1 MKMISRIKNI
11 KSNRII
17 ISGANGFTGRYL
29 CKYLLAEG
37 INFSVIL
44 RPGTNGDWMNSNNIS
59 IFYFDLYKI
68 NENLNFLQDFDCFIN
83 VASLGFGLAN
93 PIIRACESA
102 SLKRVIFISSTSIFT
117 SLNAKS
123 KKIRKEAESLIM
135 KSSLDWT
142 IIRPTMIYG
151 SPRDR
156 NMIRLIKWIN
166 NFPILPVF
174 GNGMALQQPIN
185 VNDLVSF
192 VFRTIDKKEA
202 LKNEFNLSGKEPLT
216 FNQIIYEISKV
227 LKKRPLKIYLHYK
240 IFSHL
245 LSLLEILRIKFPIK
259 SEQLKRLNE
268 NKDFSHLKA
277 KNLIG
282 YDPMSFAEGIKKEIF
297 IYKNNSQEH

>member
-1 MKMISRIKNI
+1 MIISIKDI
-11 KSNRII
+11 KSKRII
-17 ISGANGFTGRYL
+17 ISGANGFTGRFLCSYL
-29 CKYLLAEG
+29 ISEG

-44 RPGTNGDWMNSNNIS
+44 RPGTNDNWMNSNNIS

-68 NENLNFLQDFDCFIN
+68 NENLNILQNFDCFIN
-83 VASLGFGLAN
+83 VASLGFGLAD
-93 PIIRACESA
+93 PIVRACEKA
-102 SLKRVIFISSTSIFT
+102 SLTRVIFISSTSIFT

-123 KKIRKEAESLIM
+123 KRIRKEAESLIIN
-135 KSSLDWT
+135 SSLDWT

-166 NFPILPVF
+166 NCPILPVF
-174 GNGMALQQPIN
+174 GTGMALQQPIN

-192 VFRTIDKKEA
+192 IFKTIDKKEA
-202 LKNEFNLSGKEPLT
+202 FKNEFNLSGKEPLT

-227 LKKRPLKIYLHYK
+227 LKKRPFKIYLPYK

-245 LSLLEILRIKFPIK
+245 LSLLEILRIKFPLK

-268 NKDFSHLKA
+268 DKDFPHLKA

-282 YDPMSFAEGIKKEIF
+282 YDPISFSEGIKREIF

>member
-1 MKMISRIKNI
+1 MTSRIKNI

-29 CKYLLAEG
+29 CKYLISED

-44 RPGTNGDWMNSNNIS
+44 RPGTNGKWMHLNNIS

-68 NENLNFLQDFDCFIN
+68 NENINILQNFDCFIN

-93 PIIRACESA
+93 PIVRACERA
-102 SLKRVIFISSTSIFT
+102 TLKRVIFISSTSIFT

-135 KSSLDWT
+135 NSTLDWT

-151 SPRDR
+151 SPKDR

-166 NFPILPVF
+166 NYPILPVF

-192 VFRTIDKKEA
+192 VCRTIDKKEA
-202 LKNEFNLSGKEPLT
+202 FKNEFNLSGKEPIT

-227 LKKRPLKIYLHYK
+227 LKKRPFKIYLPYK
-240 IFSHL
+240 VFSNL

-277 KNLIG
+277 KKLIG
-282 YDPMSFAEGIKKEIF
+282 YNPMSFAEGIKKEIF
-297 IYKNNSQEH
+297 MYKNNSQEH